1 MMKLADIDCEM
12 ISSCFILIFSL
23 LFPFVC
29 FYVSSVNLTHGENQ
43 DASECLAYILNS
55 IIIRLF
61 LFYDQK
67 TRRNAGHT
75 IFGLDHI
82 IKRYIVLPMNMML
95 KRGIRILLTSL
106 SLHSRPN
113 TEC

>member
-1 MMKLADIDCEM
+1 MCPKDNVSDLVKASADKK
-12 ISSCFILIFSL
+12 
-23 LFPFVC
+23 
-29 FYVSSVNLTHGENQ
+29 GEAVDPTYFRNVLMAHTGRFKK